1 MPTIPIWHVR
11 TIIPTLSATVD
22 PASYGMTFAYLGAGT
37 PLGDWGSLN
46 AALQTFQG
54 VWGVSYGAPS
64 IDTGA
69 GHAML
74 EAYDVT
80 AHLDGSPAGSPVATQ
95 AFTAQT
101 QAVTTALLPE
111 GVACCVSYRANYGT
125 DVEFG
130 TGSRPRAR
138 DRNRFYLGPLYG
150 TCLSA
155 EASTHRAQFSSAFI
169 TSTLNALNT
178 LALVN
183 VSSVPTWALRTWSRK
198 NASTSVAQTAWIDD
212 RPDYQRRRTD
222 PSVIRTY
229 HALPGD

>member
-1 MPTIPIWHVR
+1 MTVPIWHVR
-11 TIIPTLSATVD
+11 TIVPTLSATVD
-22 PASYGMTFAYLGAGT
+22 PASYGMTFAFLGSDS
-37 PLGDWGSLN
+37 PLGHWNSLN
-46 AALQTFQG
+46 GALQTFQG
-54 VWGVSYGAPS
+54 AWGSTYGAPS
-64 IDTGA
+64 IDTGTSH
-69 GHAML
+69 GMI

-80 AHLDGSPAGSPVATQ
+80 AHLDGSAAGSPVATQ
-95 AFTAQT
+95 AYTAVAEGT
-101 QAVTTALLPE
+101 LTSLVPE

-138 DRNRFYLGPLYG
+138 DRNRFYIGPLYG
-150 TCLSA
+150 ACLSA
-155 EASTHRAQFSSAFI
+155 EATTHRAAFSTAFI
-169 TSTLNALNT
+169 NVVLGALNT

-183 VSSVPTWALRTWSRK
+183 EGATPTWALRTWSRK

-212 RPDYQRRRTD
+212 RPDYQRRRAD